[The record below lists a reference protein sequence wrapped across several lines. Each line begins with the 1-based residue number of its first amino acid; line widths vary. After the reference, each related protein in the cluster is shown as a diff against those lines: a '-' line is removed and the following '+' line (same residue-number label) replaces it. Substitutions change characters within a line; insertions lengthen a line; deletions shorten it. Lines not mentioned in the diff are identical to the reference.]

1 MKLFRAVS
9 TENGAAVAWYQAVD
23 ALADRLVSYGT
34 DVADSLKHLIN
45 LDEPEYAVACT
56 SDPAASD
63 AWQSMEDVQVSA
75 AQLPIGP
82 VDSAIVLHFDCPI
95 KVYRYAVAGQFAKV
109 GVRYATRD
117 APHDSRGL
125 DRHTP
130 ITTKLGSQIALAPCT
145 LSDVVRLEWRLTPGS
160 AGVCALF
167 GIVLQCQPVSSAPPT
182 APLPGGMSA
191 PVHPSAASAS
201 RVNAASSA
209 AVPAGQPSR
218 PAPGVAGPPA
228 GLLLMAQQSLAA
240 VPQLL
245 AGQQRIMSTLARI
258 EQALSRQDARIAAVE
273 ATLELPREPQA

>member
-1 MKLFRAVS
+1 MKLFRAVPAGD
-9 TENGAAVAWYQAVD
+9 GAAVTWYQAVD
-23 ALADRLVSYGT
+23 ALADRVVSHGT

-45 LDEPEYAVACT
+45 RGEPEYTVAC
-56 SDPAASD
+56 SSGPVSSD
-63 AWQSMEDVQVSA
+63 AWQSMDDAQVSA
-75 AQLPIGP
+75 AQLPSSL
-82 VDSAIVLHFDCPI
+82 VDSVIVVHFDCPM

-109 GVRYATRD
+109 GVRYATCD

-130 ITTKLGSQIALAPCT
+130 ITTKLGSHIALAPCT
-145 LSDVVRLEWRLTPGS
+145 LSDVVRLEWRLSPAG

-182 APLPGGMSA
+182 APMPGGMSA
-191 PVHPSAASAS
+191 SVHPSAASAS
-201 RVNAASSA
+201 RVDAAAPVA
-209 AVPAGQPSR
+209 APAGQPSML
-218 PAPGVAGPPA
+218 APGMAGPPG

-258 EQALSRQDARIAAVE
+258 EQVLARQDARIAAVE
-273 ATLELPREPQA
+273 AALELPKAPHA